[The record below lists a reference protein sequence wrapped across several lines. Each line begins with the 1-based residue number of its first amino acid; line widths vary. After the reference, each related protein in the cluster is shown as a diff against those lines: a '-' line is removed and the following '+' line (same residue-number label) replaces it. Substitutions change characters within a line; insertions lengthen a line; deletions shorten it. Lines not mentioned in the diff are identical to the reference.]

1 MPDGVFPAARALYR
15 GARRLKN
22 RLLNRI
28 DPPLVVLAYHRVT
41 RKTFDPH
48 QVAVTPENFR
58 AQMLYLR
65 QSVPLVRFEEDWSA
79 VRGPAVAVTFDDG
92 YADNFHAALPI
103 LDELGIPATFF
114 VSTFILDPTDGQAPW
129 REFWNDALERLVL
142 GDSAYPPRFHLR
154 DDRFGRS
161 WPTTTPAERLA
172 LHDNLHRCLLKVGA
186 DRREAWLG
194 QLRDWSGAGDRG
206 REENRPL
213 NIEELRGLA
222 AHPLVTIGAH
232 SVSHSPLAALS
243 EEEQRREIELSKSRL
258 EALLERRIEV
268 FAYPYGSR
276 REYGRTAVHLCREA
290 GFRKA
295 VTTLPGQ
302 VHRWTDPWQLPRQL
316 VRDWNGYEFAA
327 HLERF
332 WDG

>member
-1 MPDGVFPAARALYR
+1 MPDGVFPEVRAFYR

-41 RKTFDPH
+41 RKVFDPH

-58 AQMLYLR
+58 AQMLHLR
-65 QSVPLVRFEEDWSA
+65 QRIPLVRFEEDWSA
-79 VRGPAVAVTFDDG
+79 LRGPAVAVTFDDG
-92 YADNFHAALPI
+92 YADNLHAALPI
-103 LDELGIPATFF
+103 LAELGIPVTFF
-114 VSTFILDPTDGQAPW
+114 VSTFIFDTTDGQAPW
-129 REFWNDALERLVL
+129 REFWNDTLERLVL
-142 GDSAYPPRFHLR
+142 GGSASPLRFQLR

-161 WPTTTPAERLA
+161 WPTTTCAERLT
-172 LHDNLHRCLLKVGA
+172 LHDDLHRCMLKIGA
-186 DRREAWLG
+186 ARRDCWLD
-194 QLRDWSGAGDRG
+194 QLRDWSGAEDRG

-213 NIEELRGLA
+213 NIEELRALA

-243 EEEQRREIELSKSRL
+243 EAEQRREIALSKKRL
-258 EALLERRIEV
+258 EGLLERRIEV

-276 REYGRTAVHLCREA
+276 REYGRTAARLCREA
-290 GFRKA
+290 GYRKA
-295 VTTLPGQ
+295 ATTLPGQ
-302 VHRWTDPWQLPRQL
+302 VHRWTDPFQLPRQL
-316 VRDWNGYEFAA
+316 VRDWDGHEFAA

-332 WDG
+332 RDG

>member
-1 MPDGVFPAARALYR
+1 MLAGMMPMARACYR
-15 GARRLKN
+15 GAGRLKN

-28 DPPLVVLAYHRVT
+28 DPPLLVLAYHRVT
-41 RKTFDPH
+41 GKAFDPH

-58 AQMLYLR
+58 AQMQHLR
-65 QSVPLVRFEEDWSA
+65 QHVPLVRFEADWSN

-92 YADNFHAALPI
+92 YADNLHAALPI
-103 LDELGIPATFF
+103 LAELGIPATFF
-114 VSTFILDPTDGQAPW
+114 VSTFIFDAPDGQW

-142 GDSAYPPRFHLR
+142 GGVAYPPRFELR

-172 LHDNLHRCLLKVGA
+172 LHDELHRRMLKIGA
-186 DRREAWLG
+186 ARREVWLE
-194 QLRDWSGAGDRG
+194 QLRAWSGAEARG
-206 REENRPL
+206 REENRTL
-213 NIEELRGLA
+213 AIEELRALV

-232 SVSHSPLAALS
+232 SVSHSPLAVLP
-243 EEEQRREIELSKSRL
+243 EEEQRREIVHSRRRL
-258 EALLERRIEV
+258 EELLNRPVEV

-276 REYGRTAVHLCREA
+276 REYGRTAARLCREA

-295 VTTLPGQ
+295 ATTLPGQ
-302 VHRWTDPWQLPRQL
+302 VHRWSDPWQLPRQL
-316 VRDWNGYEFAA
+316 VRDWDGREFAA

>member
-1 MPDGVFPAARALYR
+1 MPDGVFPAARACYR

-28 DPPLVVLAYHRVT
+28 DPPLLVLAYHRVT

-48 QVAVTPENFR
+48 RVAVTPENFR
-58 AQMLYLR
+58 AQMLHLR
-65 QSVPLVRFEEDWSA
+65 QRVPLVRFEADWSS

-92 YADNFHAALPI
+92 YADNLHAALPI
-103 LDELGIPATFF
+103 LAELGIPATFF
-114 VSTFILDPTDGQAPW
+114 VSTFIFDAPDGRW

-142 GDSAYPPRFHLR
+142 DGAAYPPRFELR

-161 WPTTTPAERLA
+161 WPTTNPAERLA
-172 LHDNLHRCLLKVGA
+172 LHDELHRCMLKIGA
-186 DRREAWLG
+186 ERRVAWLE
-194 QLRDWSGAGDRG
+194 QLRAWSGAEARG

-213 NIEELRGLA
+213 DAEELRALA

-243 EEEQRREIELSKSRL
+243 EAEQRREIVHSRRRL
-258 EALLERRIEV
+258 EELIDRPVEV

-276 REYGRTAVHLCREA
+276 REYGRTAARLCREA

-295 VTTLPGQ
+295 ATTLPGQ
-302 VHRWTDPWQLPRQL
+302 VHRWSDPWQLPRQL
-316 VRDWNGYEFAA
+316 VRNWDGHEFAA

>member
-1 MPDGVFPAARALYR
+1 MSDGVMPMARAFYR

-58 AQMLYLR
+58 AQMRHLR

-79 VRGPAVAVTFDDG
+79 LRGPAVAVTFDDG

-103 LDELGIPATFF
+103 LDELRIPATFF
-114 VSTFILDPTDGQAPW
+114 VSTFIFDAPGGQW
-129 REFWNDALERLVL
+129 REFWNDTLERLIL
-142 GDSAYPPRFHLR
+142 GGAAHPPRFELR

-161 WPTTTPAERLA
+161 WPTATPAERLA
-172 LHDNLHRCLLKVGA
+172 LHDDLHRRMLKIGA
-186 DRREAWLG
+186 ERRVAWLE
-194 QLRDWSGAGDRG
+194 QLRDWSGAEARG

-213 NIEELRGLA
+213 NVEELRELA

-232 SVSHSPLAALS
+232 SVTHSPLAALP
-243 EEEQRREIELSKSRL
+243 ETEQRQEIVRSKSRL
-258 EALLERRIEV
+258 EGLLDRPVEV

-276 REYGRTAVHLCREA
+276 REYGRTAVRLCREA
-290 GFRKA
+290 GYRKA
-295 VTTLPGQ
+295 ATTLPGQ
-302 VHRWTDPWQLPRQL
+302 VHRWTDPFQLPRQL
-316 VRDWNGYEFAA
+316 VRDWGGAEFAA

-332 WDG
+332 RDG